1 MTPGINR
8 GFHEQYRMLPQ
19 TKIGVAATLTYQLE
33 AVSQV
38 ALLDNDEMG
47 DDATVTLPDVAEAIG
62 CTISIK
68 LWSLQSGKT
77 VTIAAR
83 GTPFNW
89 SNLTLDAA
97 RDSVLLFGDG
107 SEWYII
113 AETYE

>member
-1 MTPGINR
+1 MRGLFG
-8 GFHEQYRMLPQ
+8 GFHERYKKSAQ
-19 TKIGVAATLTYQLE
+19 TKIGVAATLAYQLE

-38 ALLDNDEMG
+38 ALLDHDEMG

-68 LWSLQSGKT
+68 LWSLQTSKT

-83 GTPFNW
+83 GAPQNW

-97 RDSVLLFGDG
+97 KDSVLLFSDG
-107 SEWYII
+107 SEWHKL
-113 AETYE
+113 ASVSN